1 MDKVYRIIYTESAV
15 RDMEEKA
22 DYICF
27 NLRDPHLA
35 ETWYFRLRTEILSD
49 LAHFPLKYPLYSFGR
64 IHINRVKENP
74 KGVSEMCKVIEEM
87 RKEEREEGIKEG
99 IKEGMRTAALR
110 MLSDG
115 ALALEKVAEYVGLSL
130 DEVKKLQAEQSA

>member
-49 LAHFPLKYPLYSFGR
+49 LAHFPLKYPLYSLQKWRGIRQFIFRNDVILYSVNEEEQSVYIRAVCTKGR
-64 IHINRVKENP
+64 DLTSH
-74 KGVSEMCKVIEEM
+74 
-87 RKEEREEGIKEG
+87 
-99 IKEGMRTAALR
+99 
-110 MLSDG
+110 
-115 ALALEKVAEYVGLSL
+115 L
-130 DEVKKLQAEQSA
+130 DESI